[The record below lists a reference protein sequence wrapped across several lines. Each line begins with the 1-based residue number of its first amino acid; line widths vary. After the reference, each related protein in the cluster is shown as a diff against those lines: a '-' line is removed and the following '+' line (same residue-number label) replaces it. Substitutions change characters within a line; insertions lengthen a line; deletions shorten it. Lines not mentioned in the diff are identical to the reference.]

1 MEMDQDYENRPQPI
15 SIWLGSLASSRTS
28 GNDETPGKDEAILAL
43 LAKLALHYWRPDFT
57 PGQAR
62 QVYADYVYDLGPFA
76 LSDIASAINKY
87 RQTGA
92 NRFFPTSGALIDII
106 TQPCS
111 WESEPNAPDRARTL
125 ARTRREATERGT
137 AEAKAMRLRLSGGAE
152 LGALTDQR

>member
-1 MEMDQDYENRPQPI
+1 MDQDFENRPQPI

-28 GNDETPGKDEAILAL
+28 GSDETPGKDEAILAL
-43 LAKLALHYWRPDFT
+43 LGKLALHYWRPDFT

-92 NRFFPTSGALIDII
+92 NRFFPASGALIDII
-106 TQPCS
+106 TQPS
-111 WESEPNAPDRARTL
+111 AWESEPNAPDRARTL
-125 ARTRREATERGT
+125 ARKRREAIERGT
-137 AEAKAMRLRLSGGAE
+137 TEAKEMRERLGNAGAIA
-152 LGALTDQR
+152 LLTDQIMK